1 MILPE
6 NMTKCNNGQDF
17 VLIDEH
23 KKLNDP
29 TTPKILGFSS
39 PFGIELLK
47 DCKLWQI
54 DGTFEIAKCT
64 MFEQVWI
71 INVVTKND
79 ASVPAAYFL
88 LPDKQKTTYKKVLN
102 CLKAKQILPPAKVY
116 TDFELNEI
124 NSLKEVFD
132 DVIVEGCDTHFKHA
146 LRRNLGDK
154 HLLQDYN
161 SYTPLQNFVRK
172 VWGCS
177 LVPPEMVEDIWENT
191 LKLSLPFKEDY
202 NPDNNQ
208 NDEAEDDDGVDPQE
222 EINTYN
228 HNLDQYIV
236 YLVFLVWI

>member
-1 MILPE
+1 M
-6 NMTKCNNGQDF
+6 
-17 VLIDEH
+17 
-23 KKLNDP
+23 
-29 TTPKILGFSS
+29 
-39 PFGIELLK
+39 
-47 DCKLWQI
+47 
-54 DGTFEIAKCT
+54 
-64 MFEQVWI
+64 
-71 INVVTKND
+71 
-79 ASVPAAYFL
+79 
-88 LPDKQKTTYKKVLN
+88 YKKVLN

-132 DVIVEGCDTHFKHA
+132 DVIVEGCDTHFKRA

-161 SYTPLQNFVRK
+161 LYTPLQNFVRK

-228 HNLDQYIV
+228 HNLDQYVRYLEFTWFGYNQPRTGNKKAPRFPIRTWNKYDCVINSEDTTTIV
-236 YLVFLVWI
+236 QKVLTLL